1 VKPLLPLTVLG
12 LLVLTP
18 SSRAEIV
25 FEPDVEYAHPGN
37 ESLKLNLARPK
48 DSSSP
53 VPAIVCIHGGG
64 FRAGDRK
71 GWDGRCRMLA
81 ERGYVAVTVEY
92 RLAPKHRF
100 PAAVEDCKAAVRW
113 LRLNAAKYHVDPD
126 RIGVTGDSAG
136 GHLAQF
142 LGVTGDVHDF
152 DGDQNPGPSS
162 RVSCVV
168 NLYGPSDLTRSYG
181 RSVDAAD
188 VLPLF
193 LGGDVEHE
201 RRRHVLASPLYWVT
215 PNAAPTLLIHG
226 TDDKYVNYEQATWI
240 HDRLKAAEVEARLLT
255 LQGAGHG
262 FKGEDAKKAEAA
274 MVAWFDGHL
283 KK

>member
-1 VKPLLPLTVLG
+1 
-12 LLVLTP
+12 
-18 SSRAEIV
+18 
-25 FEPDVEYAHPGN
+25 
-37 ESLKLNLARPK
+37 
-48 DSSSP
+48 
-53 VPAIVCIHGGG
+53 
-64 FRAGDRK
+64 
-71 GWDGRCRMLA
+71 
-81 ERGYVAVTVEY
+81 
-92 RLAPKHRF
+92 
-100 PAAVEDCKAAVRW
+100 
-113 LRLNAAKYHVDPD
+113 
-126 RIGVTGDSAG
+126 
-136 GHLAQF
+136 
-142 LGVTGDVHDF
+142 
-152 DGDQNPGPSS
+152 
-162 RVSCVV
+162 VSCVV
-168 NLYGPSDLTRSYG
+168 NFYGPSDLTRSYG